1 MVLVGKRMRL
11 RRLVMGLCLLLAGG
25 LVLAWLAG
33 SKLVAGAHYAIA
45 LPEGLPAQT
54 VTLPTEAGRT
64 VEGWFLR
71 GSGKGAV
78 LLLHGIRADRRQ
90 MLGRARFLH
99 AAGYSVLLIDLPGHG
114 ASAAPQLT
122 FGLTEAAGVKA
133 APAYLRRQAP
143 GQGLGLIGVSLGAA
157 SYVLCKDCGT
167 VDAVVLESMYPTIEE
182 AVEDRLR
189 MRLGALGVPLSKLLL
204 WQLPLRLD
212 IAPRQ
217 LRPIDHLAAIRVPVL
232 VASGDQDMHTT
243 LAETRRLYGAA
254 AQPKQLWVVQGAV
267 HQDLHAF
274 ALRPYE
280 ERVLRF
286 LETGLRGQGRYPAE
300 KQDDGLIDQ

>member
-1 MVLVGKRMRL
+1 MRL
-11 RRLVMGLCLLLAGG
+11 RLRRVVMGGCLLLSGG
-25 LVLAWLAG
+25 LVLAWFAG

-45 LPEGLPAQT
+45 PPAGLPVQT
-54 VTLPTEAGRT
+54 LSLPTEAGRS

-90 MLGRARFLH
+90 MLGRARFLN

-114 ASAAPQLT
+114 ASAAPRLT
-122 FGLTEAAGVKA
+122 FGLDEAAGVKA
-133 APAYLRRQAP
+133 AVAYLRRQAP
-143 GQGLGLIGVSLGAA
+143 GEGLGLIGVSLGAA
-157 SYVLCKDCGT
+157 SFVLCKDCGQ

-189 MRLGALGVPLSKLLL
+189 MRLGVLGVPLSKLLL

-212 IAPRQ
+212 IAPQQ
-217 LRPIDHLAAIRVPVL
+217 LRPIEHVAAIGAPLL
-232 VASGDQDMHTT
+232 VASGDQDLHTT
-243 LAETRRLYGAA
+243 IAETRRLYDAA
-254 AQPKQLWVVQGAV
+254 AQPKALWEVEGAV

-274 ALRPYE
+274 APALYE

-286 LETGLRGQGRYPAE
+286 LEMNMRAQRTAGSRGT
-300 KQDDGLIDQ
+300 D